1 MIKGYN
7 TIPMNN
13 QIIIDTFIKDGKII
27 PARTNEPL
35 SDIKLE
41 TDDNDLFETLLNK
54 QGISQCWNLGYK
66 IYRKI

>member
-27 PARTNEPL
+27 PARTNEAL

-41 TDDNDLFETLLNK
+41 TDDDEPFETLLNK
-54 QGISQCWNLGYK
+54 
-66 IYRKI
+66 